1 MTIYDAV
8 WRSIVFIENN
18 LHQDIGVLD
27 VATAVSFSQF
37 YFSREF
43 SRHVHSSIYDYII
56 RRKLSEAY
64 QSLFTSRPRI
74 VELAFRYGFQSHEGF
89 SRAFRKMF
97 GENPS
102 EVSVYKPYLIYE
114 PIDEPY
120 LRFLSDLKLQMMADN
135 IGNTYYVIDSVTD
148 LMDTDQLLVL
158 LDKDHLLSHSCLLK
172 GSISPKEPEAL
183 STKLKHMKHMV
194 RMFTTDMKHS
204 YRYFLNNLY
213 DPNEMGGNYILLS
226 RREDTIDF
234 FIPAKSEHQNKAIS
248 LP

>member
-8 WRSIVFIENN
+8 WSSILFIENN

-27 VATAVSFSQF
+27 VANSVSFSQF

-43 SRHVHSSIYDYII
+43 SKHVHSSIYDYII

-64 QSLFTSRPRI
+64 KSLFTTRPKI

-114 PIDEPY
+114 PVDEPY
-120 LRFLSDLKLQMMADN
+120 LRFLSDLNLQLMAEDM
-135 IGNTYYVIDSVTD
+135 GDTYYVIDTVTN
-148 LMDTDQLLVL
+148 LMKMDQLLVL
-158 LDKDHLLSHSCLLK
+158 LNNDHLLSHSCLLE
-172 GSISPKEPEAL
+172 GSISPVEPDAL
-183 STKLKHMKHMV
+183 CVKLKSMKHKV
-194 RMFTTDMKHS
+194 RMFTTDLKHS
-204 YRYFLNNLY
+204 YRYFLDNLY
-213 DPNEMGGNYILLS
+213 QANEMGGNYILIS
-226 RREDTIDF
+226 PVGDVIDVYV
-234 FIPAKSEHQNKAIS
+234 PTRKD
-248 LP
+248 